1 MAFKVQSEII
11 EGDHAR
17 HHIRERKYVQALRD
31 KGLLI
36 EIDNL
41 LIDAEQLVLRTFQ
54 CNTNYC
60 VSCSGGRGGKEYS
73 GSCCTD
79 LHVDVNKAEQAKI
92 HELAE
97 MAKSKLGIDASDPL
111 YAIGERVLRE
121 DYTEIDDDGDE
132 ILQHRKNGSCVM
144 SWMDSTGQLRC
155 SINSLVEKLEL
166 NLTDYKPDPC
176 FIFPLHYAEFGEGQH
191 IITLLTEET
200 RPWVEQHEA
209 VTKLRCL
216 SEPEPG
222 SPPAYEFLR
231 WELDYMLGDGFYE
244 AFHKLAK
251 PILDAHLKN
260 KGKSNP
266 KKNGA
271 RQFAKAG
278 L

>member
-1 MAFKVQSEII
+1 MAFHVKSEII
-11 EGDHAR
+11 DGDNAR
-17 HHIRERKYVQALRD
+17 HQIRERKYLDSLRE

-36 EIDNL
+36 EIDSL

-79 LHVDVNKAEQAKI
+79 LHVDVNEDEKAKI
-92 HELAE
+92 KELAE
-97 MAKSKLGIDASDPL
+97 LTKAKLDLGPSDPL
-111 YAIGERVLRE
+111 FSIAQRVLRD
-121 DYTEIDDDGDE
+121 DYTEIDDDGDQ
-132 ILQHRKNGSCVM
+132 ILQHRNNGSCVM

-155 SINSLVEKLEL
+155 SINSLVEKLDL

-176 FIFPLHYAEFGEGQH
+176 FIFPLHYAEIGQGRH
-191 IITLLTEET
+191 IITLLSEET
-200 RPWVEQHEA
+200 RHWIEQHEA

-216 SEPEPG
+216 REPEPG
-222 SPPAYEFLR
+222 SPPAYVSLR

-244 AFHKLAK
+244 TLDKLAQ
-251 PILDAHLKN
+251 PILAEHLK
-260 KGKSNP
+260 KRKSNS

-271 RQFAKAG
+271 RQLANAG